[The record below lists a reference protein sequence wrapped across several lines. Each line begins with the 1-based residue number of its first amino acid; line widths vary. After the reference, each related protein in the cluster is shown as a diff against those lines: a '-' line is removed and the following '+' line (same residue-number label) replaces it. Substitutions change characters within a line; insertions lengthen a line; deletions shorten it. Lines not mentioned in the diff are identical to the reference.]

1 MVNHV
6 LSNRNR
12 IMIGIASIEI
22 FFVCLIEI
30 LVILEILEELV
41 MYCLERQK

>member
-6 LSNRNR
+6 LFNRNR

>member
-12 IMIGIASIEI
+12 IMIDIALIEI

-41 MYCLERQK
+41 VYCLERQK